1 MISNSSSDPTTCDAY
16 YDLPEVLN
24 ENEEVTADDSDHG
37 EYVLEKKTAT
47 VPIHDEIAAQ
57 EKTKP
62 GHKPTI
68 EGVYDY
74 VYDDDG
80 VSLDKAV
87 LKDNQRCSKHRK
99 ILIASIIGIVV
110 LGAISAG
117 IAFSLQ
123 GQ

>member
-16 YDLPEVLN
+16 YDLPEVVN
-24 ENEEVTADDSDHG
+24 ENEEAIADDIDHG

-47 VPIHDEIAAQ
+47 VPIQDEIPDQ

-62 GHKPTI
+62 GHRPTL

-74 VYDDDG
+74 LYDDDG
-80 VSLDKAV
+80 VSLEKAV
-87 LKDNQRCSKHRK
+87 LKDNERCKKHRK
-99 ILIASIIGIVV
+99 ILIASITGMVV

-117 IAFSLQ
+117 IALSLQ